1 MPKRKAAWDT
11 PCREPVAGRR
21 GNPPER
27 DSLEP
32 FARNAGEAACG
43 HNIVT
48 RREPAC
54 PGDLVPTRD
63 RREPDSGGPKASE
76 ALFAAIT
83 GRNAVVAV
91 IGLGYVGLPLLCA
104 FHRAG
109 FPTLGLDTDP
119 AKIELLRA
127 GNSYITDVPDSA
139 VAEMAVSARSRF
151 ETDFGSLGNAD
162 AIAIAVPTPLGP
174 NREPDLRFVE
184 ASTRSVAATLRPHQ
198 FVALESTTY
207 PGTTEHVV
215 RPILEATGLRSG
227 KDFFLAYAPERE
239 NPGERTP
246 ASPRVVGADGDAALR
261 LAVALYGAVSPSVHP
276 VSGPATAEAVKLT
289 ENVFRAVNIALVN
302 ELKGV
307 YAAMGID
314 IWEVVEAAATKPFGY
329 MPFHPGPGWG
339 GHCIPI
345 DPFYLAWAARAS
357 GTAARFVE
365 LAGEINAEMPARV
378 VARLA
383 DALDRLDGKRILL
396 VGLAYKRNVNDTR
409 ESPALRLWQALAA
422 AGAEVAYHDPHVP
435 AVPETRA
442 FPHLA
447 GTPGVVLDRE
457 VLGGFDAAL
466 IATDHK
472 AIDWEI
478 LADALPLIVDTRN
491 VYDARPRRAR
501 IIKA

>member
-1 MPKRKAAWDT
+1 MASDPVPPAVGPSLRKRHGKSAGGHDAAT
-11 PCREPVAGRR
+11 RK
-21 GNPPER
+21 ER
-27 DSLEP
+27 
-32 FARNAGEAACG
+32 
-43 HNIVT
+43 
-48 RREPAC
+48 AC
-54 PGDLVPTRD
+54 PGDLGPSKD
-63 RREPDSGGPKASE
+63 QGEPDPGSPAASE
-76 ALFAAIT
+76 TLFAAIA
-83 GRNAVVAV
+83 GRNATVAV
-91 IGLGYVGLPLLCA
+91 IGLGYVGLPLLHG

-109 FPTLGLDTDP
+109 FRTLGLDTDP
-119 AKIELLRA
+119 AKIEALRA
-127 GNSYITDVPDSA
+127 GSSYITDVPDVA
-139 VAEMAVSARSRF
+139 VARMAASDRARF
-151 ETDFGSLGNAD
+151 EADFEHLGGAD

-174 NREPDLRFVE
+174 DREPDLRFVE
-184 ASTRSVAATLRPHQ
+184 ASARSVAATLRPHQ

-227 KDFFLAYAPERE
+227 RDFFLAYAPERE

-246 ASPRVVGADGDAALR
+246 ASPRVVGADGNAALE
-261 LAVALYGAVSPSVHP
+261 LAAALYGAVSPRVHP

-307 YAAMGID
+307 YAAMDID

-339 GHCIPI
+339 GHCIPV
-345 DPFYLAWAARAS
+345 DPFYLAWAARAA
-357 GTAARFVE
+357 GAATRFVE

-383 DALDRLDGKRILL
+383 DALGGLDGRRILL
-396 VGLAYKRNVNDTR
+396 VGLAYKRNIGDTR
-409 ESPALRLWQALAA
+409 ESPALRLWHELAA

-435 AVPETRA
+435 TVPETRA

-447 GTPGVVLDRE
+447 GTPGLALDGKA
-457 VLGGFDAAL
+457 LDGFDAAL
-466 IATDHK
+466 IATDH
-472 AIDWEI
+472 AAVDWEA
-478 LADALPLIVDTRN
+478 LANALPLIVDTRN

-501 IIKA
+501 IIRA